1 MKVVLFQ
8 AFARSPCRHSCHLQ
22 KFVPWRPAAIRWPH
36 LHRCTLIH
44 QVYRSQQSTFFAL
57 AKIDL
62 ICLHFLSLI
71 LISIAIRTQDQ
82 NHMIQPCIK
91 ISRVTEKFT
100 LEGCLICALHGQCA
114 TILARKTIFLLP
126 IVEEKACKQGIKI
139 GVCCQWEMQNLALK
153 TVIPDQ
159 HSPHPKIFL

>member
-1 MKVVLFQ
+1 
-8 AFARSPCRHSCHLQ
+8 
-22 KFVPWRPAAIRWPH
+22 
-36 LHRCTLIH
+36 
-44 QVYRSQQSTFFAL
+44 
-57 AKIDL
+57 L

-100 LEGCLICALHGQCA
+100 IEGCLICALHGQCA
-114 TILARKTIFLLP
+114 IILARKTIFLLP
-126 IVEEKACKQGIKI
+126 FVKEKTCKQRIKI
-139 GVCCQWEMQNLALK
+139 GVFCQWEMQNSAPK